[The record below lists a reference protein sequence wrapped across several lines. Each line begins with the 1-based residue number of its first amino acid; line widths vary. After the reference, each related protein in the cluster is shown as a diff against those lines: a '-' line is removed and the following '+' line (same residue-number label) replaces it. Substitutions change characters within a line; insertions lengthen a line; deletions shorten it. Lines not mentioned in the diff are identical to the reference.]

1 MQIYIYIA
9 FSLLRRNTHTHK
21 KMNAH
26 TSGGG
31 KAVSDKMVHPKPYT
45 AEMYRMV
52 LEKIITESRG
62 YPAEMY

>member
-1 MQIYIYIA
+1 
-9 FSLLRRNTHTHK
+9 
-21 KMNAH
+21 MNAH